1 MAQSLII
8 PDPQNAIIEE
18 LKQVSRVGSNQTATG
33 CTAIRMLL
41 AGSRGQP
48 AAMHFGN
55 RCICHP
61 IRRISTP

>member
-33 CTAIRMLL
+33 CAAIRSHLM
-41 AGSRGQP
+41 
-48 AAMHFGN
+48 
-55 RCICHP
+55 
-61 IRRISTP
+61 T